1 METGNTS
8 TLTCFG
14 FKLGNVAAFP
24 FLFKNFRFI
33 ELAGTMYRS
42 TKYDVRNKKSLIFET
57 RVRL

>member
-14 FKLGNVAAFP
+14 FKQGDVAAFP

-33 ELAGTMYRS
+33 ELAGAMNRS
-42 TKYDVRNKKSLIFET
+42 KK
-57 RVRL
+57 